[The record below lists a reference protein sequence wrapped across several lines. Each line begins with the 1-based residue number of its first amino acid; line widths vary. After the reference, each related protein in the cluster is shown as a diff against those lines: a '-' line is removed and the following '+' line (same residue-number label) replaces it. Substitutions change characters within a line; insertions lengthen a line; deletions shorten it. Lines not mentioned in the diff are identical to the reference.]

1 MYIHVHMYCIIAIR
15 LAVKHSL
22 PGPLD
27 DWRAERDSIQEE
39 VMERGWNHELG
50 SFVQSYN
57 STELDAS
64 NLIMPL
70 VFFIAP
76 NDRRFISTLKKTC
89 KALSSGGLTVN
100 NLTFR
105 YNPYSLEAD
114 KELLGNDGT
123 FCMCSFWL
131 AEALCLAGK
140 YDEECLKRAIS
151 MFEDMIGY
159 ANHLGLFSE
168 EISLSGRSVGNFPQ
182 ALTHLS
188 LISAAFNINRV
199 LESINKF

>member
-1 MYIHVHMYCIIAIR
+1 MILFFTSLFLATR
-15 LAVKHSL
+15 LAIKHSL
-22 PGPLD
+22 PTGELNE
-27 DWRAERDSIQEE
+27 WRVQRDAIQEE
-39 VMERGWNHELG
+39 VMERGWNRELG
-50 SFVQSYN
+50 AFVQSYN
-57 STELDAS
+57 SSELDAA

-76 NDRRFISTLKKTC
+76 NDRRFISTLKRTC
-89 KALSSGGLTVN
+89 GALSSGGLTVN

-105 YNPYSLEAD
+105 YNPYALEAD
-114 KELLGNDGT
+114 KEVIGNDGT

-140 YDEECLKRAIS
+140 YDDDCLKRAIS

-199 LESINKF
+199 LESK